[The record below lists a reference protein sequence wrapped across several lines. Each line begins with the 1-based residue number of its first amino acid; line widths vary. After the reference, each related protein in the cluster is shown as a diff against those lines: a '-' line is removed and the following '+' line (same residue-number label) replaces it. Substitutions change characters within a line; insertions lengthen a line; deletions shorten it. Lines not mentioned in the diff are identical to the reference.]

1 MRDVAMKRLRFIDDY
16 CRVNVPQLLVCLWGA
31 SPSLS
36 GVEGHDPCCLSQAV
50 QTGGG
55 GRALMGHVV
64 GKQGR
69 RSLHKAFTP

>member
-36 GVEGHDPCCLSQAV
+36 GVEGHDPCCLSHDV
-50 QTGGG
+50 QTWGG
-55 GRALMGHVV
+55 ALMGNVV
-64 GKQGR
+64 VV
-69 RSLHKAFTP
+69 HKPFRP